1 MGNITGK
8 SHRNHGKIWL
18 VSGEDF
24 PSFVNPLNGYPVAGK
39 MVAAGVPKMVLNTL
53 ATSISSIVQ
62 LFQHVSTA
70 DLVFT
75 EGVSAHEAYLIG
87 GLEHFFFSIYW
98 E

>member
-1 MGNITGK
+1 M
-8 SHRNHGKIWL
+8 
-18 VSGEDF
+18 
-24 PSFVNPLNGYPVAGK
+24 
-39 MVAAGVPKMVLNTL
+39 AAGVPKMVLNTL

-70 DLVFT
+70 DLMFTST